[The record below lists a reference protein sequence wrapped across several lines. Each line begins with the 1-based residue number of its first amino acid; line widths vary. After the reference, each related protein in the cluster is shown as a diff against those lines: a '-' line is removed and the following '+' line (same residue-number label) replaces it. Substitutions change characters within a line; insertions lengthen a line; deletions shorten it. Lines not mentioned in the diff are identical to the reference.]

1 MMFELDNKDKTVAKL
16 KVIGVGG
23 AGGNAI
29 NRMIEGGLQGV
40 EFIALNTDAKA
51 MQCSK
56 AELKIQI
63 GNELTKGLGA
73 GGKPEVGMHSMLE
86 DVERLRALLEGAD
99 MVFIA
104 AGMGGGTGTGA
115 APVVAEL
122 ARSMGIL
129 TVAVVTKPFTFEGRV
144 RDANATSGLD
154 SLRQAADTVIVVPNQ
169 KLISVVPKGTPMKQ
183 AFMVADDVLSSATR
197 GISEIILKNG
207 EVNVDFADVR
217 TIMAQGGE
225 ALMGTGRA
233 SGENRAQI
241 AADRA
246 IHSPLLDN
254 INIAGAT
261 GVLINITGGE
271 DMSIDEIDMA
281 MNYLYEAVGQDANT
295 NIIMG
300 TVVDPSMTDEMS
312 VTVIATGFGSPV
324 TKKTR
329 VAAEPFRARTSFQS
343 PSSSSPASPFAF
355 SAPSPFASAP
365 AAPVVAEAPF
375 ASAPSESS
383 DAVDSDSSDKVSLLP
398 QVPEARSRMDEP
410 SMLSSPIAQLGV
422 SKVPFGGSSASRP
435 RPSAFVPSPRAEE
448 RPALQEAGAAGRSN
462 NLFSGLFG
470 NPKADSEPDID
481 YETPA
486 FLRNQ
491 AD

>member
-1 MMFELDNKDKTVAKL
+1 MMFELDNKEKAVAKL

-29 NRMIEGGLQGV
+29 NRMIESGLQGV

-51 MQCSK
+51 MLSSK

-63 GNELTKGLGA
+63 GNDLTKGLGA
-73 GGKPEVGMHSMLE
+73 GGKPEVGMNSMLE
-86 DVERLRALLEGAD
+86 DVERLRGLLEGAD

-129 TVAVVTKPFTFEGRV
+129 TVAVVTKPFQFEGRV
-144 RDANATSGLD
+144 RDANASLGLET
-154 SLRQAADTVIVVPNQ
+154 LRQSADTVIVVPNQ

-217 TIMAQGGE
+217 TVMAQGGD

-261 GVLINITGGE
+261 GVLVNITGGE

-300 TVVDPSMTDEMS
+300 TVVDAAMGDEMS
-312 VTVIATGFGSPV
+312 VTVIATGFGAPV
-324 TKKTR
+324 SKKPR
-329 VAAEPFRARTSFQS
+329 VAAEPFRTRPAFH
-343 PSSSSPASPFAF
+343 SPAPSPAPF
-355 SAPSPFASAP
+355 SAPVMATPAAAP
-365 AAPVVAEAPF
+365 AAPAAFGAPVDAEPT
-375 ASAPSESS
+375 ASNQVER
-383 DAVDSDSSDKVSLLP
+383 VSLLP

-410 SMLSSPIAQLGV
+410 SVPGTPIAQPGA
-422 SKVPFGGSSASRP
+422 SKVPFGGNRA
-435 RPSAFVPSPRAEE
+435 RPSAFVPSPRSAPEE
-448 RPALQEAGAAGRSN
+448 RPALQESVAATRSN

>member
-73 GGKPEVGMHSMLE
+73 GGKPEVGMNSMLE
-86 DVERLRALLEGAD
+86 DVERLRAMLEGAD

-144 RDANATSGLD
+144 RDLNANSGLEN
-154 SLRQAADTVIVVPNQ
+154 LRQAADTVIVVPNQ

-183 AFMVADDVLSSATR
+183 AFMVADDVLTSATR

-217 TIMAQGGE
+217 TVMAQGGD

-261 GVLINITGGE
+261 GVLVNITGGD

-281 MNYLYEAVGQDANT
+281 MNYLYEAVGQDSNT

-300 TVVDPSMTDEMS
+300 TVVDPSMGDEMS
-312 VTVIATGFGSPV
+312 VTVIATGFGSPA
-324 TKKTR
+324 TRKTR
-329 VAAEPFRARTSFQS
+329 VAAEPFRARPSFTAPTAPVAPA
-343 PSSSSPASPFAF
+343 PSFFGTTAAATPAS
-355 SAPSPFASAP
+355 SVSSHSSASAD
-365 AAPVVAEAPF
+365 
-375 ASAPSESS
+375 
-383 DAVDSDSSDKVSLLP
+383 DADLAYDEIEKVSLLP
-398 QVPEARSRMDEP
+398 QAPESRSRFDEP
-410 SMLSSPIAQLGV
+410 AMPGTPVAHPGSG
-422 SKVPFGGSSASRP
+422 KVPFGAGRP
-435 RPSAFVPSPRAEE
+435 RSPSAFVPSPRPTGASEE
-448 RPALQEAGAAGRSN
+448 QRPALQETAAARSN

>member
-29 NRMIEGGLQGV
+29 NRMIESGLQGV

-51 MQCSK
+51 MQNSK

-73 GGKPEVGMHSMLE
+73 GGKPEIGMNSMLE
-86 DVERLRALLEGAD
+86 DVDRLRALLEGAD

-115 APVVAEL
+115 APVVADL

-144 RDANATSGLD
+144 RDNNASMGLET
-154 SLRQAADTVIVVPNQ
+154 LRQAADTVIVVPNQ

-217 TIMAQGGE
+217 TIMAQGGD

-261 GVLINITGGE
+261 GVLVNITGGE

-281 MNYLYEAVGQDANT
+281 MNYLYEAVGQDSNT

-300 TVVDPSMTDEMS
+300 TVVDPAMGDEMS
-312 VTVIATGFGSPV
+312 VTVIATGFGAPASRKP
-324 TKKTR
+324 R
-329 VAAEPFRARTSFQS
+329 AAAEPFRAR
-343 PSSSSPASPFAF
+343 PAFPT
-355 SAPSPFASAP
+355 SAPTAP
-365 AAPVVAEAPF
+365 AASAAPAPAFTAPATPVA
-375 ASAPSESS
+375 ASE
-383 DAVDSDSSDKVSLLP
+383 DDVVERVSLLP
-398 QVPEARSRMDEP
+398 QAPEARPRAEETP
-410 SMLSSPIAQLGV
+410 AATPFASSAFPAQPGAN
-422 SKVPFGGSSASRP
+422 KVPFGGRTRS
-435 RPSAFVPSPRAEE
+435 PSAFVPTPRPASEE
-448 RPALQEAGAAGRSN
+448 RPALQETGAASARSN

-470 NPKADSEPDID
+470 TPKADSEPDID

>member
-29 NRMIEGGLQGV
+29 NRMIESGLQGV

-51 MQCSK
+51 MQSSK

-73 GGKPEVGMHSMLE
+73 GGKPEIGMNSMLE
-86 DVERLRALLEGAD
+86 DVDRLRNLLEGAD

-115 APVVAEL
+115 APVVADL

-144 RDANATSGLD
+144 RDSNAVMGLD
-154 SLRQAADTVIVVPNQ
+154 NLRQAADTVIVVPNQ

-233 SGENRAQI
+233 AGENRAQI

-254 INIAGAT
+254 INITGAT
-261 GVLINITGGE
+261 GVLVNITGGE
-271 DMSIDEIDMA
+271 DMSIDEIDTA

-300 TVVDPSMTDEMS
+300 TVVDPSMVDEIS
-312 VTVIATGFGSPV
+312 VTVIATGFGTPP
-324 TKKTR
+324 TKSVR
-329 VAAEPFRARTSFQS
+329 AASDMFRAR
-343 PSSSSPASPFAF
+343 PV
-355 SAPSPFASAP
+355 SAPGASAAFTASADSAAP
-365 AAPVVAEAPF
+365 AASVPEVER
-375 ASAPSESS
+375 
-383 DAVDSDSSDKVSLLP
+383 VSLLP
-398 QVPEARSRMDEP
+398 QAPEPRTRAEDVRP
-410 SMLSSPIAQLGV
+410 ATPFAPQSPQGAGK
-422 SKVPFGGSSASRP
+422 SPFGARP
-435 RPSAFVPSPRAEE
+435 RASAFPPASPAPRHAGEE
-448 RPALQEAGAAGRSN
+448 RSSMQETGSAAARSN

>member
-29 NRMIEGGLQGV
+29 NRMIESGLQGV

-51 MQCSK
+51 MQSSK

-73 GGKPEVGMHSMLE
+73 GGKPEIGMNSMLE
-86 DVERLRALLEGAD
+86 DVDRLRNLLEGAD

-115 APVVAEL
+115 APVVADL

-144 RDANATSGLD
+144 RDANAGMGLEN
-154 SLRQAADTVIVVPNQ
+154 LRQSADTVIVVPNQ

-254 INIAGAT
+254 INITGAT
-261 GVLINITGGE
+261 GVLVNITGGE
-271 DMSIDEIDMA
+271 DMSIDEIDTA
-281 MNYLYEAVGQDANT
+281 MNYLYESVGQDANT

-300 TVVDPSMTDEMS
+300 TVVDPSLVDEIS
-312 VTVIATGFGSPV
+312 VTVIATGFGAPA
-324 TKKTR
+324 TKSVR
-329 VAAEPFRARTSFQS
+329 AAAETFRNRPMPAV
-343 PSSSSPASPFAF
+343 PSAFPGPA
-355 SAPSPFASAP
+355 ASGAP
-365 AAPVVAEAPF
+365 AQEVER
-375 ASAPSESS
+375 
-383 DAVDSDSSDKVSLLP
+383 VSLLP
-398 QVPEARSRMDEP
+398 QTPEPRARAEDGARASSAFAP
-410 SMLSSPIAQLGV
+410 PSSPGTGQA
-422 SKVPFGGSSASRP
+422 SYGGRPRSSAT
-435 RPSAFVPSPRAEE
+435 PSGSPSPRHPGEE
-448 RPALQEAGAAGRSN
+448 RQAMQETGAASARSN

>member
-29 NRMIEGGLQGV
+29 NRMIESGLQGV

-51 MQCSK
+51 MQNSK
-56 AELKIQI
+56 ADLKIQI

-73 GGKPEVGMHSMLE
+73 GGKPEIGMNSMLE
-86 DVERLRALLEGAD
+86 DVDRLRGLLEGAD

-115 APVVAEL
+115 APVVADL

-144 RDANATSGLD
+144 RDANAGMGLEN
-154 SLRQAADTVIVVPNQ
+154 LRHAADTVIVVPNQ

-254 INIAGAT
+254 VNINGAT
-261 GVLINITGGE
+261 GVLVNITGGE
-271 DMSIDEIDMA
+271 DMSIDEIDTA
-281 MNYLYEAVGQDANT
+281 MNYLYEAVGQDADT

-300 TVVDPSMTDEMS
+300 TVVDPSMVDEIS
-312 VTVIATGFGSPV
+312 VTVIATGFGAPV
-324 TKKTR
+324 TKSVR
-329 VAAEPFRARTSFQS
+329 AAAETFRAR
-343 PSSSSPASPFAF
+343 PVPAP
-355 SAPSPFASAP
+355 SAPAGHAAPAVHATPATGASAP
-365 AAPVVAEAPF
+365 APEVERI
-375 ASAPSESS
+375 
-383 DAVDSDSSDKVSLLP
+383 SLLP
-398 QVPEARSRMDEP
+398 QAPE
-410 SMLSSPIAQLGV
+410 
-422 SKVPFGGSSASRP
+422 SRP
-435 RPSAFVPSPRAEE
+435 RAEDATRGASAFAGSSTSGAGKSPFANRPRSPAFPSGTSAPRHPGHSGEE
-448 RPALQEAGAAGRSN
+448 RQAMPESGSGATRSN

>member
-29 NRMIEGGLQGV
+29 NRMIESGLQGV

-51 MQCSK
+51 MQSSK
-56 AELKIQI
+56 AELRIQI

-73 GGKPEVGMHSMLE
+73 GGKPEIGMNSMLE
-86 DVERLRALLEGAD
+86 DVDRLRNLLEGAD

-115 APVVAEL
+115 APVVADL

-144 RDANATSGLD
+144 RDSNANMGLD
-154 SLRQAADTVIVVPNQ
+154 NLRQAADTVIVVPNQ

-254 INIAGAT
+254 INISGAT
-261 GVLINITGGE
+261 GVLVNITGGE
-271 DMSIDEIDMA
+271 DMSIDEIDTA

-300 TVVDPSMTDEMS
+300 TVVDPSMVDEIS
-312 VTVIATGFGSPV
+312 VTVIATGFGTPS
-324 TKKTR
+324 TKSARAASDMFRTR
-329 VAAEPFRARTSFQS
+329 PGSVAG
-343 PSSSSPASPFAF
+343 
-355 SAPSPFASAP
+355 AP
-365 AAPVVAEAPF
+365 AASAAPA
-375 ASAPSESS
+375 ASVSE
-383 DAVDSDSSDKVSLLP
+383 VERVSLLP
-398 QVPEARSRMDEP
+398 QAPEPRARAEDVRP
-410 SMLSSPIAQLGV
+410 ASSFAPQSPQGAG
-422 SKVPFGGSSASRP
+422 KAPFGARTRPAAFPPASPAP
-435 RPSAFVPSPRAEE
+435 RHAGEE
-448 RPALQEAGAAGRSN
+448 RPSMQETGAAAARSN